1 MIVLGS
7 FKTGDNKVSYVK
19 CGGGGYT
26 LGICLG
32 ALGF

>member
-7 FKTGDNKVSYVK
+7 SKKGDKAVWSVK
-19 CGGGGYT
+19 RVYT